1 MSCNATLAHLWGK
14 NYSHDMLALSHCCAL
29 ICNQIKSGFKHFHSS
44 VYNNCI
50 SKDFFFFETVLL
62 WSPDWA
68 GIHDVD

>member
-14 NYSHDMLALSHCCAL
+14 NYSHDVLALSHCCAL

-50 SKDFFFFETVLL
+50 SKDFFFLRQSCYGALTGLEFMT
-62 WSPDWA
+62 
-68 GIHDVD
+68 